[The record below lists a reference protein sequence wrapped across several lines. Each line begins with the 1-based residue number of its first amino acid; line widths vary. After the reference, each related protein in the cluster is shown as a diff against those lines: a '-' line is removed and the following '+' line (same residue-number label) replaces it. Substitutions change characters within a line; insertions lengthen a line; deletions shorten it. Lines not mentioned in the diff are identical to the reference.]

1 MIHKKIIVV
10 SQYMKLKRDNKSI
23 TAMKIRAFLKNK
35 NSLDL
40 YPKRTMIINEIIN
53 HCSFLFVL
61 NLQLCS

>member
-40 YPKRTMIINEIIN
+40 
-53 HCSFLFVL
+53 
-61 NLQLCS
+61 